1 MNVEVPAEIS
11 LDGLVQNVDDI
22 GATHSHMMLET
33 VLADV
38 LHQLLQVVNLRDCDT
53 AIHSVRIVG
62 ELTLAQIGL
71 DGALWIVGRDAEE
84 GKWAF

>member
-1 MNVEVPAEIS
+1 VNVEVPAEIS

-38 LHQLLQVVNLRDCDT
+38 LQ
-53 AIHSVRIVG
+53 
-62 ELTLAQIGL
+62 QIL
-71 DGALWIVGRDAEE
+71 KSLN
-84 GKWAF
+84 